1 LKILLISANTERI
14 NMPTLPLGIGCVAE
28 ATRQA
33 GHKIRLLDLMA
44 IEDPEPA
51 IKEAIRS
58 FSPEVIGI
66 SIRNIDDQRMDGTR
80 LLLDHVKGVLS
91 DCRSLSNASIVL
103 GGAGYSIFP
112 ERALEYLGADM
123 GIQGEGEGAF
133 VTLVDRLQNNS
144 PLSGTPGLYLQ
155 EQGLQGERVYVQ
167 DLDEFPLPAPD
178 LWEQSYAEDPEFW
191 MPVQTRRG
199 CSMDCS
205 YCSTTTIE
213 GRRLRKRSPE
223 VVVQWMKSHFERGF
237 HRFYFTDNTF
247 NLPPSYAGEICQQ
260 ILSNEL
266 AISWRCIIYPVKIE
280 EKFVRSMSRAG
291 CREVAL
297 GFESGSEQMLGS
309 LNKRFR
315 PEDVRHTS
323 DLLKKYEIRRT
334 GFLLFGGPG
343 ETKETVEESF
353 GFADSLGLEMLKI
366 TVGIRIYP
374 DTALARTALEGG
386 IIESGDDL
394 LFPKFYIQK
403 GLEDWLRGTV
413 EDWLAKRPNW
423 FM

>member
-1 LKILLISANTERI
+1 
-14 NMPTLPLGIGCVAE
+14 MPTLPLGIGCVAE

-33 GHKIRLLDLMA
+33 GHKIRLLDLLA
-44 IEDPEPA
+44 RENSELA

-58 FSPEVIGI
+58 FSPDVIGI
-66 SIRNIDDQRMDGTR
+66 SIRNIDDQKMNGTR
-80 LLLDHVKGVLS
+80 LLLDQAKGVVS
-91 DCRSLSNASIVL
+91 DCRSLSNLPIVL

-123 GIQGEGEGAF
+123 GIQGEGEAAF
-133 VTLVDRLQNNS
+133 VTLLDRLQTNS
-144 PLSGTPGLYLQ
+144 SLAGTPGLYLR
-155 EQGLQGERVYVQ
+155 ERGLQGERGYVQ
-167 DLDEFPLPAPD
+167 DLDEFLLPAPD
-178 LWEQSYAEDPEFW
+178 LWDPSYAEDSDFW

-205 YCSTTTIE
+205 YCSTATIE

-223 VVVQWMKSHFERGF
+223 IVVQWMKSHFDRGF
-237 HRFYFTDNTF
+237 KRFYFTDNTF
-247 NLPPSYAGEICQQ
+247 NLPPSYAGELCQQ
-260 ILSNEL
+260 MLSSEL
-266 AISWRCIIYPVKIE
+266 GISWRCIIYPVKLNE
-280 EKFVRSMSRAG
+280 ELVRNMSRAG
-291 CREVAL
+291 CREVSL
-297 GFESGSEQMLGS
+297 GSESGSEQMLSS

-323 DLLKKYEIRRT
+323 DLFKKYEIRRT

-353 GFADSLGLEMLKI
+353 CFADSLGLEMLKI

-374 DTALARTALEGG
+374 NTALARNALEEG
-386 IIESGDDL
+386 IIESEDEL

-413 EDWLAKRPNW
+413 ENWLAIRPNW
-423 FM
+423 FT

>member
-343 ETKETVEESF
+343 ETKETVEEKQWKKAS
-353 GFADSLGLEMLKI
+353 
-366 TVGIRIYP
+366 
-374 DTALARTALEGG
+374 ALQ
-386 IIESGDDL
+386 IH
-394 LFPKFYIQK
+394 
-403 GLEDWLRGTV
+403 
-413 EDWLAKRPNW
+413 
-423 FM
+423 